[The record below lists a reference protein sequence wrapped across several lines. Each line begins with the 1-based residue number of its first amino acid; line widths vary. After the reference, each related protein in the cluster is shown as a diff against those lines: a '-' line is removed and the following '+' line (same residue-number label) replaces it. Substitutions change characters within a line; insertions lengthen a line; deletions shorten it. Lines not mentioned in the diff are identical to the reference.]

1 MVSGLAPG
9 NPALTEI
16 TGNSTWGSGATG
28 RKLNAR
34 IPAMSKAAA
43 SSEVPIGRL
52 MNGAEMFMLIAWH
65 RSLVANCGLF
75 YWVADLE
82 ARESSGQPI
91 EPEINDRSCV
101 KRQRLAYQKTA
112 HDSDAERVPQLGS
125 RAPPQGKRQTAQ

>member
-16 TGNSTWGSGATG
+16 TGNSTCGSGATG

-52 MNGAEMFMLIAWH
+52 MNGAEMFIA
-65 RSLVANCGLF
+65 N
-75 YWVADLE
+75 
-82 ARESSGQPI
+82 
-91 EPEINDRSCV
+91 
-101 KRQRLAYQKTA
+101 RLAPEPCRQLRA
-112 HDSDAERVPQLGS
+112 LQLGCRFGS
-125 RAPPQGKRQTAQ
+125 ERSVVPADRTRDRQPELCKASMPG